1 MPTKIKKLLAA
12 SICAFSLIL
21 IPATA
26 HAAAIGL
33 PCTPTQGSGTAS
45 NTDLFT
51 CVNNLYKYALVI
63 SAIAAVMMIIFAG
76 YMYIFSGGSES
87 KVGTAKS
94 WIASSLLGITVL
106 LTGFLL
112 LKQINPS
119 LLTIKNI
126 SPQQIAQ
133 QDWFVANDYTKPY
146 AGGPG
151 NGGYGKPINIG
162 QWKDLINKYSQ
173 QYNLDPCILDTIV
186 RKESIGGRA
195 DSIGHDGGATQGEN
209 FNAGSP
215 PKHGLDWNHS
225 HGIGLTQVTI
235 FPLTHRYGKWPD
247 PNTPARQMF
256 GRWYTVAELLNP
268 DTDMSISAKMMA
280 GSLSRNSGDLESAF
294 IAYNGSGPR
303 ARAYGADAMA
313 KYNLCKANS
322 GN

>member
-133 QDWFVANDYTKPY
+133 QDWFVA
-146 AGGPG
+146 
-151 NGGYGKPINIG
+151 
-162 QWKDLINKYSQ
+162 
-173 QYNLDPCILDTIV
+173 
-186 RKESIGGRA
+186 
-195 DSIGHDGGATQGEN
+195 
-209 FNAGSP
+209 
-215 PKHGLDWNHS
+215 
-225 HGIGLTQVTI
+225 
-235 FPLTHRYGKWPD
+235 
-247 PNTPARQMF
+247 
-256 GRWYTVAELLNP
+256 
-268 DTDMSISAKMMA
+268 
-280 GSLSRNSGDLESAF
+280 
-294 IAYNGSGPR
+294 
-303 ARAYGADAMA
+303 
-313 KYNLCKANS
+313 
-322 GN
+322 